1 MPYYT
6 TLVTF
11 IVAAMVFPV
20 SSISEGSGQQPDP
33 IEVTMSC
40 DRKCLTECNMKFTG
54 TFATGSNEGD
64 IPHDHCYDKERVE
77 SMAEEDR
84 DKCVD
89 SKDKVKQ
96 REACHTKLLM
106 SDQDSLPSN
115 VKNEQSYCH
124 LTNNEDPL
132 KYYPSVLAN
141 INADEEKCVTE
152 CHAKCEICWSKD
164 NCVPVCQEDKEYK
177 IDGFIQSECARPF
190 YFCNAQL
197 SVNKIVID
205 NTKVTK
211 KFHVGVCTIDP
222 ALPVFL
228 SIASILLLMFI
239 AYKLRNQIK
248 ACFDN

>member
-1 MPYYT
+1 
-6 TLVTF
+6 
-11 IVAAMVFPV
+11 
-20 SSISEGSGQQPDP
+20 
-33 IEVTMSC
+33 
-40 DRKCLTECNMKFTG
+40 
-54 TFATGSNEGD
+54 
-64 IPHDHCYDKERVE
+64 
-77 SMAEEDR
+77 
-84 DKCVD
+84 
-89 SKDKVKQ
+89 
-96 REACHTKLLM
+96 M

-211 KFHVGVCTIDP
+211 KFHGNRLN
-222 ALPVFL
+222 LPLFKTVNTPCFFKPFMLVVFGSIFNISYFL
-228 SIASILLLMFI
+228 SFQLGYAPLIRLYLSSYPSQAS
-239 AYKLRNQIK
+239 YY
-248 ACFDN
+248 